1 MILVFLSS
9 SMGKIGNYKNQTLAS
24 MVSIEKL
31 RVMMGISGMQSW
43 IDFNVLIYYY
53 IIEVDSVVE
62 LVFIDCALLYSFSA

>member
-9 SMGKIGNYKNQTLAS
+9 SMGKTGNYKNQTLAS

-43 IDFNVLIYYY
+43 IDFNVLIYY
-53 IIEVDSVVE
+53 
-62 LVFIDCALLYSFSA
+62 